1 MTSTTSSL
9 LAEKLKRLNS
19 NEPQEMAET
28 LRAFLELERANNL
41 QNAGNLQVPATPAGR
56 VICMDRLKAV

>member
-1 MTSTTSSL
+1 MISQTSSL

-19 NEPQEMAET
+19 NDPQEMAET

-41 QNAGNLQVPATPAGR
+41 QNAGNLPQQLPAAR
-56 VICMDRLKAV
+56 VICMDRLRAV

>member
-1 MTSTTSSL
+1 MISQTSSL

-19 NEPQEMAET
+19 NDPQEMAET

-41 QNAGNLQVPATPAGR
+41 QNAGNLPQQLPVAR
-56 VICMDRLKAV
+56 VICMDRLRAV

>member
-19 NEPQEMAET
+19 NDPQEMAET
-28 LRAFLELERANNL
+28 LRAFWSSS
-41 QNAGNLQVPATPAGR
+41 GPTICKTPAIYKSLRHQPVG
-56 VICMDRLKAV
+56 

>member
-1 MTSTTSSL
+1 MTSQTSSL

-19 NEPQEMAET
+19 NDPQEMAET

-41 QNAGNLQVPATPAGR
+41 QNAGNLPQQLPAAR
-56 VICMDRLKAV
+56 VICMDRLRAV